1 VTLLIVKKP
10 WRRKGITS
18 SRMRARRPVTS
29 TATQA
34 TLSAAQIGPKPL
46 VANAG
51 TPVTVAT
58 PGLQAPP
65 RNGKMRNGERKR
77 KKRFSF
83 YAFHSD
89 MVMNLTRWNYT
100 GGFGSFTPDHQHD
113 LTSSLSTFKAHDL
126 QETGSTSGFARE
138 ISKLIDSQQKLIE
151 GQRRLIEEQNKLIQ
165 EKSKLIDAE
174 SRVLEKQS
182 ELLEEQQLL

>member
-1 VTLLIVKKP
+1 VKKP
-10 WRRKGITS
+10 WRKKRTSS
-18 SRMRARRPVTS
+18 SRMEARRPVAPTIAAITS
-29 TATQA
+29 P
-34 TLSAAQIGPKPL
+34 LPSAGQIGQKPL

-51 TPVTVAT
+51 APVALSAQ
-58 PGLQAPP
+58 GSHSAH
-65 RNGKMRNGERKR
+65 RRNGERKR

-100 GGFGSFTPDHQHD
+100 GGFGSFTPDYQGEANG
-113 LTSSLSTFKAHDL
+113 SLSKLKAHDIHDAD
-126 QETGSTSGFARE
+126 SANGFARE

-151 GQRRLIEEQNKLIQ
+151 GQRRLIEEQNKLIH